1 MEIYLDH
8 AATTNTDKRVLE
20 AMLPYFDEHFGN
32 PSSQH
37 GYGRAAQKA
46 ILCAKEQAAKII
58 GAKTGEIYLT
68 SGGTESDN
76 WAIKGIAEAAG
87 KGHIITTQVEHHAVL
102 DCCVYLEKKR
112 GFRVTYLPV
121 NEQGLINTAELEA
134 AILPD
139 TILITIMFAN
149 NETGVIMPVQEI
161 GKIARRHDI
170 LFHTDAVQAVGRV
183 PINVAEL
190 DIDLLSISAH
200 KLYGPKGIGAL
211 YIRDGITPERFM
223 HGGSQEKGLR
233 AGTYNTPGAAGLGA
247 ALQIAAESIEKDA
260 VHHKA
265 LAKRLEDGLLK
276 IPDSRINGANAER
289 LAGYV
294 NISFKGID
302 ALALMVRLDL
312 EGIAVSTGSA
322 CTSGAAKPSY
332 VLRAMGRN
340 ENEARSAIRFTI
352 GRSNTQQQID
362 KVIALATE
370 YVEELRYTIPFAQKN
385 GEKHYT

>member
-8 AATTNTDKRVLE
+8 AATTNTDKRVFE
-20 AMLPYFDEHFGN
+20 AMLPYFEEHFGN

-37 GYGRAAQKA
+37 GYGRTANKA
-46 ILCAKEQAAKII
+46 VSFAKEQAAKIL

-121 NEQGLINTAELEA
+121 NEEGLINTEELEK
-134 AILPD
+134 AIAPD
-139 TILITIMFAN
+139 TVLISVMFAN
-149 NETGVIMPVQEI
+149 NETGVIMPVRNI
-161 GKIARRHDI
+161 GGIAKSHGI
-170 LFHTDAVQAVGRV
+170 PFHTDAVQAVGRV

-190 DIDLLSISAH
+190 GIDLLSISAH

-211 YIRDGITPERFM
+211 YIKDGITPERFM
-223 HGGSQEKGLR
+223 HGGGQEKGLR
-233 AGTYNTPGAAGLGA
+233 AGTYNSPGAAGLGA
-247 ALQIAAESIEKDA
+247 ALRIADESAEKDNA
-260 VHHKA
+260 HHHA

-276 IPDSRINGANAER
+276 IAGTRINGANASR

-294 NISFKGID
+294 NASFDGID
-302 ALALMVRLDL
+302 SLALMVRLDF

-322 CTSGAAKPSY
+322 CTSGSVKPSY
-332 VLRAMGRN
+332 VLRAMGRD
-340 ENEARSAIRFTI
+340 ENEARAALRFTI
-352 GRSNTQQQID
+352 GRDNTERQID
-362 KVIALATE
+362 SVISLITKF
-370 YVEELRYTIPFAQKN
+370 VGELRAITPFAQKN
-385 GEKHYT
+385 GEKHFA

>member
-8 AATTNTDKRVLE
+8 AATTYTDKRVIE
-20 AMLPYFDEHFGN
+20 AMMPYFIEHFGN

-37 GYGRAAQKA
+37 GFGRNAHKA
-46 ILCAKEQAAKII
+46 IIFAREQAANILS
-58 GAKTGEIYLT
+58 AQPGEIYLT

-102 DCCVYLEKKR
+102 DCCAYLEKNR

-121 NEQGLINTAELEA
+121 DERGLIKTSELEA
-134 AILPD
+134 AIAPD

-149 NETGVIMPVQEI
+149 NETGVIMPVREI
-161 GKIARRHDI
+161 GSIARRHDI

-183 PINVAEL
+183 PINVEQL
-190 DIDLLSISAH
+190 DIDLLSISGH

-211 YIRDGITPERFM
+211 YIRNGITLERFM
-223 HGGSQEKGLR
+223 HGGGQEKGLR
-233 AGTYNTPGAAGLGA
+233 AGTYNTTGAAGFGA
-247 ALQIAAESIEKDA
+247 ALQIAAESMDKDCE
-260 VHHKA
+260 HIKA
-265 LAKRLEDGLLK
+265 LAKQLEDGLLK
-276 IPDSRINGANAER
+276 LPSTRLNGANTER

-294 NISFKGID
+294 NISFEGID

-322 CTSGAAKPSY
+322 CTSGSAKPSY
-332 VLRAMGRN
+332 VLRAMGRS
-340 ENEARSAIRFTI
+340 EEEARSAIRFTI
-352 GRSNTQQQID
+352 GRCNTQKQID
-362 KVIALATE
+362 KTIELITE
-370 YVEELRYTIPFAQKN
+370 FTQELRSFSPFAQQS
-385 GEKHYT
+385 GEKQFT